1 MSLHYLV
8 VYFFTITDYYY
19 MIMISLSSLNR
30 QSYSF
35 FMRKQN
41 ILQKFTKEW
50 LDIFQNQYFIVYL
63 QQLSTN

>member
-1 MSLHYLV
+1 
-8 VYFFTITDYYY
+8 
-19 MIMISLSSLNR
+19 MISLLSLNR
-30 QSYSF
+30 QSYCF

-41 ILQKFTKEW
+41 ILQKITKEW